1 MATYIAM
8 LRGINVSG
16 HKTIKMQDLRT
27 ICNKLGYRNVQTYVQ
42 SGNIVFETRKGT
54 PANLSKQISK
64 AIQDAYGLDV
74 PVFIRTLMEMQRII
88 SANPFLKEKNID
100 HSKLHVTFLSETP
113 QTDSLRKLGKV
124 PAGPD
129 RFHTVH
135 NEIYLHCPNGYGRTK
150 LSNTMI
156 EKTLSVAA
164 TTRNWRTCN
173 TLLEMASRLTTER
186 N

>member
-1 MATYIAM
+1 M

-16 HKTIKMQDLRT
+16 RKTIKMQDLRT
-27 ICNKLGYRNVQTYVQ
+27 LCDKLGFRNVQTYVQ

-100 HSKLHVTFLSETP
+100 QSKLHVTFLSETP
-113 QTDSLRKLGKV
+113 QTDSLRELGNV
-124 PAGPD
+124 PVGPD
-129 RFHTVH
+129 RFHSVH
-135 NEIYLHCPNGYGRTK
+135 NEIYLHCPNGYGMTK
-150 LSNTMI
+150 L
-156 EKTLSVAA
+156 
-164 TTRNWRTCN
+164 CN
-173 TLLEMASRLTTER
+173 TIF
-186 N
+186 

>member
-1 MATYIAM
+1 M

-27 ICNKLGYRNVQTYVQ
+27 ICDKLGYGNVQTYVQ
-42 SGNIVFETRKGT
+42 SGNIVLETRKGT

-64 AIQDAYGLDV
+64 AIQDVYGFEV
-74 PVFIRTLMEMQRII
+74 PAFIRTLEEMQRII
-88 SANPFLKEKNID
+88 SANRFLKEKNID
-100 HSKLHVTFLSETP
+100 QSKLHVTFLSETP
-113 QTDSLRKLGKV
+113 QTDSLRELGKV
-124 PAGPD
+124 PAGQD
-129 RFHTVH
+129 RFHTDH
-135 NEIYLHCPNGYGRTK
+135 YEIYLHCPNGYGRTK

-156 EKTLSVAA
+156 EKTLMVAA

-173 TLLEMASRLTTER
+173 TLLEMATRLTTGR

>member
-1 MATYIAM
+1 M
-8 LRGINVSG
+8 LRGINVTG

-27 ICNKLGYRNVQTYVQ
+27 LCNKLGYRDVQTYVQ
-42 SGNIVFETRKGT
+42 SGNIVFETKGT

-64 AIQDAYGLDV
+64 AINDAYGFDV
-74 PVFIRTLMEMQRII
+74 PVFTRTLMEMQRII

-100 HSKLHVTFLSETP
+100 QSKLHVTFLSETP
-113 QTDSLRKLGKV
+113 QADSLRELGKV
-124 PAGPD
+124 PAGQD

-164 TTRNWRTCN
+164 TTRNWRTSN
-173 TLLEMASRLTTER
+173 TLLEMASRPTTEK